1 MDFEE
6 YFYKLYPSFDLNF
19 YISLYPELENDKYS
33 IMYNYNNNNKIEGR
47 IICENDFYK
56 LYPSFDLNNYKLIF
70 PHISFEDE
78 KYLFMR
84 YHSDVF
90 NEEDF
95 YKLYNDFDLE
105 LYRINNK
112 LNNFPNIEVIYHYLY
127 YKKDEK
133 DESDSKK
140 ILHLVLYS
148 NNEIYNEM
156 YNITSEYYKK
166 FNENVKT
173 IYYKFDNDINE
184 DYILKNDI
192 FLIKGDETF
201 IPGIL
206 NKTLKVFNYFLK
218 DNYDYIIR
226 SNISTIINIDLLLNY
241 LNNTNI
247 SYGGGNKLSLR
258 WICPKSGVID
268 RSLFNL
274 NFFQGTCII
283 LNNYLFNLLMKYE
296 NEIRKDIIDDLAICL
311 LIQQKIINIT
321 MTRFNILNLISINE
335 DYSLI
340 NNYKDNII
348 IYRNNHRENEENNKI
363 DIDNMKYIIDLIG

>member
-19 YISLYPELENDKYS
+19 YISLYPELIDNKYF
-33 IMYNYNNNNKIEGR
+33 IMHNYYKNNKIEGR
-47 IICENDFYK
+47 IICEEDFYK

-70 PHISFEDE
+70 PYISLEDE

-84 YHSDVF
+84 YHADIF

-95 YKLYNDFDLE
+95 YKLYPNFDLE
-105 LYRINNK
+105 LYKINNK
-112 LNNFPNIEVIYHYLY
+112 LNNFPNIEVIYHYLN
-127 YKKDEK
+127 YKKDES
-133 DESDSKK
+133 ESKK

-166 FNENVKT
+166 FSENVKT
-173 IYYKFDNDINE
+173 IYYMFDNDINE

-192 FLIKGDETF
+192 FLIKGEETF

-206 NKTLKVFNYFLK
+206 NKTLIVFNYFLK
-218 DNYDYIIR
+218 NNYDYIIR
-226 SNISTIINIDLLLNY
+226 SNISTIINFDLLLKY
-241 LNNTNI
+241 LNHNNI

-268 RSLFNL
+268 KSLFNL
-274 NFFQGTCII
+274 IFFQGTCII
-283 LNNYLFNLLMKYE
+283 LNRYLFNLLMKYE
-296 NEIRKDIIDDLAICL
+296 NEIRRDIIDDLAICL
-311 LIQQKIINIT
+311 LIQQKIRNIR
-321 MTRFNILNLISINE
+321 MTCFNILNINN
-335 DYSLI
+335 YSLI
-340 NNYKDNII
+340 NKDTIV
-348 IYRNNHRENEENNKI
+348 IYRNNNRVIKENNKT
-363 DIDNMKYIIDLIG
+363 DIDNMKYIINLIG